1 MNNIEAVQKLRGCTT
16 IEGDLDIQIKGGDNI
31 VQELEKNLG
40 DIEEIRG
47 ILKVARSFPLLSL
60 NFLKSLRNITGRQ
73 TTSDP
78 SADGD
83 GTHHEDE

>member
-16 IEGDLDIQIKGGDNI
+16 IEGNLEIQIKGGENI
-31 VQELEKNLG
+31 IQELERNLG

-60 NFLKSLRNITGRQ
+60 NFLKNLKNITGKI
-73 TTSDP
+73 P
-78 SADGD
+78 MPGD
-83 GTHHEDE
+83 HDNGTNQEDE